1 MTVADDPSPSVAP
14 RSPDHGHERSHLRAV
29 AVPSEHGGWGL
40 TIEPV
45 VLGLMLASSVAG
57 VMIGIATL
65 LAFLSRTPIKVV
77 LVDRYRHRWLERSRI
92 ALIVSVVE
100 IFAMAASVV
109 AATMLA
115 GWSWWVPVLV
125 AAPMIAVELWY
136 DARSRGRR
144 LVPELLG
151 AVGVAAS
158 AASIAVAGGAAPEL
172 AAGGWLIL
180 AARVVGSI
188 PFVRAQIGFLRQ
200 GVPGTGSIVF
210 AQVAS
215 IAVGVVAV
223 VLDTRL
229 APGFGAVVALAVFQ
243 ALSAH
248 RRPASAKVLGLTQ
261 MALGFALVFV
271 TGVGVALS

>member
-1 MTVADDPSPSVAP
+1 MTVADEPPPSVAP
-14 RSPDHGHERSHLRAV
+14 PLPDHDHERSHLRAV

-40 TIEPV
+40 TIEPI
-45 VLGLMLASSVAG
+45 VLGVLLASSLAG
-57 VMIGIATL
+57 VMIGTATL

-77 LVDRYRHRWLERSRI
+77 LVDRHRRRWLPRSRV
-92 ALIVSVVE
+92 ALTVSIVEV
-100 IFAMAASVV
+100 FAMAALVV
-109 AATMLA
+109 AATVLA

-136 DARSRGRR
+136 DARSHGRR

-151 AVGVAAS
+151 AIGVAAS
-158 AASIAVAGGAAPEL
+158 VASIAVAGGAEPEL
-172 AAGGWLIL
+172 AAGAWLIL

-188 PFVRAQIGFLRQ
+188 PFVRAQIGFLRR
-200 GVPGTGSIVF
+200 GVPGTLSIVF

-223 VLDTRL
+223 ALDTRL

-243 ALSAH
+243 ALSAP

-261 MALGFALVFV
+261 MALGFALVFI
-271 TGVGVALS
+271 TGIGVALR